1 MKTSGV
7 RRWLGWAMPAMLA
20 GLLGSGCA
28 TNRGIMDVRLDVPQ
42 NPSSGKA
49 VKIVRV
55 TDRRVF
61 ETAPRTASVP
71 SLKGNEIDDKA
82 ITSRAIARKR
92 NGYGKALGD
101 ILLPEGRTV
110 EDLVRESLTKSFRE
124 AGYRV
129 VENED
134 GAKAVP
140 IEADIDQF
148 WSWFSP
154 GFWAL
159 SLEFEAKVQVKG
171 DVPSYQN
178 GKSVRGYVLLHS
190 QAATTAAWQ
199 NTIQK
204 GLDNFAAEV
213 KGGLAAP

>member
-1 MKTSGV
+1 M
-7 RRWLGWAMPAMLA
+7 GWAGAALAMA
-20 GLLGSGCA
+20 AFGSGCA
-28 TNRGIMDVRLDVPQ
+28 TNRGIMDVQLDVPLD
-42 NPSSGKA
+42 PASGQA

-55 TDRRVF
+55 TDLRKF
-61 ETAPRTASVP
+61 ELAPRAPSVP
-71 SLKGNEIDDKA
+71 SLKGGEIDDPA

-110 EDLVRESLTKSFRE
+110 EDLVRESLTKALRE

-129 VENED
+129 VAAE
-134 GAKAVP
+134 GTAKAIP
-140 IEADIDQF
+140 IEADIEQF
-148 WSWFSP
+148 WSWFTP

-159 SLEFEAKVQVKG
+159 SLEFEAKVQIKG
-171 DVPSYQN
+171 NLPSYKD
-178 GKSVRGYVLLHS
+178 GSLVRGYVLLHS

-204 GLDNFAAEV
+204 GLDNLGDEFKA
-213 KGGLAAP
+213 GLARE

>member
-1 MKTSGV
+1 MKTNGI
-7 RRWLGWAMPAMLA
+7 RRWTGVAGAALLA

-28 TNRGIMDVRLDVPQ
+28 TNRGIMDVQFTVPED
-42 NPSSGKA
+42 PASGKA

-55 TDRRVF
+55 TDRRMF
-61 ETAPRTASVP
+61 EAAPRDPSVP
-71 SLKGNEIDDKA
+71 SLKGNEIEDKA

-110 EDLVRESLTKSFRE
+110 EDLVRESLTSSFRE

-129 VENED
+129 VED
-134 GAKAVP
+134 GDKAVP
-140 IEADIDQF
+140 VEADIDQF
-148 WSWFSP
+148 WAWFTP

-159 SLEFEAKVQVKG
+159 SLEFETEVKIKG
-171 DVPSYQN
+171 NLPSYKN
-178 GKSVRGYVLLHS
+178 GKTVRGYVKLHS

-204 GLDNFAAEV
+204 GLDNFAEEV
-213 KGGLAAP
+213 KGALASE